1 MHSASCS
8 ENPLFLGQWALCD
21 VWVCIWVSR
30 SVGPGVSKCGLSAP
44 LLATELVECRA
55 DGGEGGEAHCGG
67 L

>member
-1 MHSASCS
+1 M
-8 ENPLFLGQWALCD
+8 
-21 VWVCIWVSR
+21 
-30 SVGPGVSKCGLSAP
+30 GPGVSKCGLSAP